1 MVLTFLVAGSASRF
15 GGGTDILGLAVVQ
28 RRFDAVERRD
38 AQCVELFV
46 LSLKRMIPVL
56 AVEQGATQGM
66 PGRTS
71 RDSTIAGSRLR
82 SIPAAKP
89 YVSMFSNGQLLP
101 GKPPPALLTRNDG
114 APRSAS
120 VAVTSRANASTSATF
135 ARQAVGGFI
144 DALPKPTGQKPVA
157 PTKVLKLR
165 N

>member
-114 APRSAS
+114 RRIHRCAAQADWSEAGGANQSAQ
-120 VAVTSRANASTSATF
+120 VAQLN
-135 ARQAVGGFI
+135 
-144 DALPKPTGQKPVA
+144 L
-157 PTKVLKLR
+157 
-165 N
+165 